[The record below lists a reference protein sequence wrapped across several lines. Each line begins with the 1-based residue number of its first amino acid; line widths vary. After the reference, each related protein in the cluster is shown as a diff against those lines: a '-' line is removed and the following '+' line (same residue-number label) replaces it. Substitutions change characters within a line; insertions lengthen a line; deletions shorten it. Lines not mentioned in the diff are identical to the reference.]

1 MHSGTEQASHQRNPG
16 AKKRGR
22 QGSLWGV
29 SAGDPGAGR
38 GMWGGCQ
45 PAATVHPVHRSNS
58 LSASVGP
65 PCLVLDSLVWWFS
78 ASPPT
83 QNKTPLNARELVGQA
98 AALSPLFLQ
107 HWETPAWPPCTGTS
121 AGPGCRLAVESPLPS
136 SSRLFPPARPWLL
149 RLSLYCFPRD
159 GSPKRGPRTRP
170 PCPLTQSSPA
180 PQGGQRG
187 GREGCL
193 PLLAAPLPR
202 GAVVS
207 RQQCGRFCGPLNRL
221 PGGSLHPWGPGPLSL
236 RV

>member
-16 AKKRGR
+16 AKKLGR

-58 LSASVGP
+58 LSASLAP

-107 HWETPAWPPCTGTS
+107 HWETPAWLPLHWHLCWPRLPPCCGVTS
-121 AGPGCRLAVESPLPS
+121 AFILQALRPLPG
-136 SSRLFPPARPWLL
+136 RGCCDCPFTV
-149 RLSLYCFPRD
+149 FPR
-159 GSPKRGPRTRP
+159 TE
-170 PCPLTQSSPA
+170 A
-180 PQGGQRG
+180 
-187 GREGCL
+187 
-193 PLLAAPLPR
+193 PR
-202 GAVVS
+202 G
-207 RQQCGRFCGPLNRL
+207 
-221 PGGSLHPWGPGPLSL
+221 GPGPGLPAPLHRAPQLPREGREAEGRAAFLCSL
-236 RV
+236 LRCPEEPQ